1 MPLLNHNPE
10 KSIPNQVAGAFAGW
24 TVCTIITPIETI
36 KAKLQMQTSDPRTK
50 LFTGP
55 IDCAKKIIQ
64 HGGIKSLYH
73 ALPATL
79 LFRTSFAVMFSSYQ
93 SINNF
98 LRDYSSNH
106 PDSIFA
112 FSQPVA
118 QFLSGGISAEL
129 FWLVALPFD
138 IVKNRIMCD
147 SFTKPRYP
155 TWRSAAQAVWIESG
169 PQVSLGPGLTRS
181 NYCLRLIVS
190 RLIPFT
196 VIRLNFP
203 RWDS

>member
-1 MPLLNHNPE
+1 
-10 KSIPNQVAGAFAGW
+10 
-24 TVCTIITPIETI
+24 
-36 KAKLQMQTSDPRTK
+36 MQTSDPRTK

-169 PQVSLGPGLTRS
+169 PQGFYKGFTPVMIRAFPTNAAALVVWEGAM
-181 NYCLRLIVS
+181 RLMK
-190 RLIPFT
+190 T
-196 VIRLNFP
+196 
-203 RWDS
+203 